1 MLAVVVVA
9 LAAIGSNSMSRLEAQ
24 AKLVKSGSDIK
35 DRLLP
40 VSTSWI
46 IFISFGCCFENA
58 GSMGQRNLEIGF

>member
-1 MLAVVVVA
+1 MLVVVVVA

-24 AKLVKSGSDIK
+24 AKLVKSGSDIR

-46 IFISFGCCFENA
+46 IIISFGCCFENA